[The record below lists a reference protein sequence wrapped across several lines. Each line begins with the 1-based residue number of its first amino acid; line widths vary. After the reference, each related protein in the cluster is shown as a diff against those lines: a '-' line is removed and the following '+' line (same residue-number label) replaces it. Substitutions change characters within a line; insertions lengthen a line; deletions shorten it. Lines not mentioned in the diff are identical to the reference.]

1 VYHRV
6 LDPNVNDRGK
16 RNTGTVPSM
25 TVTKK
30 RCPLMDGKPCV
41 RELCGFWFDA
51 ENMESACG
59 VKQIA
64 TLMWYQTHKN
74 D

>member
-1 VYHRV
+1 MAES
-6 LDPNVNDRGK
+6 PN
-16 RNTGTVPSM
+16 
-25 TVTKK
+25 KK
-30 RCPLMDGKPCV
+30 RCPLMDGKPCM
-41 RELCGFWFDA
+41 RQMCGFWFDA